1 MYSALNPNP
10 ETQPASIGPSSGNL
24 TSAVSVSRGA
34 SYLIIQAIITAV
46 AQALA
51 FAILARLIT
60 PTEVGILAIL
70 SLIIGLAQSLNGGA
84 FSQAATTFI
93 GELTSD
99 SREASAVFYQSLRV
113 TLLFSLPISA
123 FVFVA
128 APSIA
133 SLLLGSVAQAGLFR
147 VLAVDLL
154 VYSGALPVAI
164 GTMLGMKRFK
174 EAATIG
180 SVGIILRQCLVV
192 LLIIF
197 MRNLVGLVIGWIFS
211 DLAMLVAYAVFI
223 IRVLGLP
230 KKSFS
235 LRKLISF
242 SWPLSIGNVINFA
255 YSWFD
260 RALLIAFVPLAALG
274 VYNAAVTAFTVLSSV
289 SGSVNNALLPA
300 YAAVRGRGGLESCRR
315 ATWLASR
322 YASLGIVPISFGL
335 VATAKIALTTF
346 VGQAYVGGTDSLA
359 ILSFFFAV
367 TAFGSVLSI
376 MLVALSETRM
386 ALWITVA
393 SVLMAVACAYVLLP
407 FFGITGASIAR
418 GLVMVASLALTIIAL
433 RRKNA
438 VSIDLTT
445 LWKAL
450 VAGGVMAAVLVLVQL
465 VFYSSFLLPAY
476 MVLGIIVYLAA
487 LRILKAVREH
497 DIELIHKYLGT
508 RLGFV
513 SKVLGAILIAK

>member
-10 ETQPASIGPSSGNL
+10 ESPPGSSPPSGNL
-24 TSAVSVSRGA
+24 TSAVMVSRGA
-34 SYLIIQAIITAV
+34 SYLTIQTIITAV

-60 PTEVGILAIL
+60 PSEVGILAIL
-70 SLIIGLAQSLNGGA
+70 SLIQAFASALNGTA

-93 GELTSD
+93 GELASD
-99 SREASAVFYQSLRV
+99 SREAASAVFYQSLRV

-123 FVFVA
+123 FVFLA

-133 SLLLGSVAQAGLFR
+133 SVLTGSMSQAGLFR
-147 VLAVDLL
+147 ALAIDLL
-154 VYSGALPVAI
+154 VYSGALQVAI
-164 GTMLGMKRFK
+164 GTLLGMKRFK

-180 SVGIILRQCLVV
+180 SAGIILRQCLVV

-260 RALLIAFVPLAALG
+260 RAILIAFVPLAALG
-274 VYNAAVTAFTVLSSV
+274 VYNAALTAFTVLINIT
-289 SGSVNNALLPA
+289 GAVNNALLPA
-300 YAAVRGRGGLESCRR
+300 YSNIHWRSGLASCRR

-322 YASLGIVPISFGL
+322 YASLAIVPISFGL
-335 VATAKIALTTF
+335 LATAKIALTAF
-346 VGQAYVGGTDSLA
+346 VGQAYVGGTDALVV
-359 ILSFFFAV
+359 LSFFFAL
-367 TAFGSVLSI
+367 TAFGSVLAP

-386 ALWITVA
+386 VMWITVA
-393 SVLMAVACAYVLLP
+393 SVLMAVASAYFLLP
-407 FFGITGASIAR
+407 YFGITGASIAR
-418 GLVMVASLALTIIAL
+418 GLVMVVSLALTIIAL
-433 RRKNA
+433 RRKKA
-438 VSIDLTT
+438 VSIDLETF
-445 LWKAL
+445 WKTL
-450 VAGGVMAAVLVLVQL
+450 VAGGVMAGVLVLVQM
-465 VFYSSFLLPAY
+465 VYYSRILLPAY
-476 MVLGIIVYLAA
+476 IILGGIIYLAA
-487 LRILKAVREH
+487 LRLLKAVREH
-497 DIELIHKYLGT
+497 DVELIRKYLGT
-508 RLGFV
+508 RLSFV
-513 SKVLGAILIAK
+513 STVLGAILVTK